1 MRISYGSSVYG
12 NLEIKAVNRVLKK
25 STQMGAEVLSFEKK
39 IAAVFG
45 KKYGVMTNSGSS
57 ALLLALKAFNFK
69 KGSEIITPALT
80 FGTTVSSIILNELIP
95 SFIDVEKNTFCI
107 DVNKIERKISKKTVA
122 ILAPDLLGNICNW
135 KAILDLA
142 RKYNLKVIHDSADTL
157 GAELYNK
164 KIGYYSDI
172 SITSFY
178 GSHIIN
184 GAGNGGM
191 VCCSDKNIINR
202 IKLLRSW
209 GRSSSLYK
217 NSESATN
224 RFNIRLD
231 GIRYDKKFVFSEIGY
246 QLEPSEISAAFAL
259 VQLKKLKNNF
269 NKRNKIFKKHLSFF
283 KKYITFLEL
292 PQQNFYAN
300 TCWLAF
306 PLLVRPNKYFT
317 RTDLQIFLEKKNIQ
331 TRVIFTGNILRQP
344 GFKDIKCI
352 GKANDFINADYVMKN
367 GILIGCHHGMN
378 EEMLNYLYKNFDN
391 FFSKRVN

>member
-12 NLEIKAVNRVLKK
+12 NSEIKAVNRVLKK
-25 STQMGAEVLSFEKK
+25 STQMGAEVLSLEKK

-231 GIRYDKKFVFSEIGY
+231 GIRYDKKFVLRALDVAKDRKIIY
-246 QLEPSEISAAFAL
+246 QKLNHELKEDPDVLDL
-259 VQLKKLKNNF
+259 VFPKSKYHSIATRVNNNF
-269 NKRNKIFKKHLSFF
+269 TIYNSFLRN
-283 KKYITFLEL
+283 YINFLTI
-292 PQQNFYAN
+292 Y
-300 TCWLAF
+300 
-306 PLLVRPNKYFT
+306 Y
-317 RTDLQIFLEKKNIQ
+317 
-331 TRVIFTGNILRQP
+331 
-344 GFKDIKCI
+344 
-352 GKANDFINADYVMKN
+352 
-367 GILIGCHHGMN
+367 
-378 EEMLNYLYKNFDN
+378 
-391 FFSKRVN
+391 

>member
-12 NLEIKAVNRVLKK
+12 NSEIKAVNRVLKK
-25 STQMGAEVLSFEKK
+25 STQMGAEVLSLEKK

-269 NKRNKIFKKHLSFF
+269 DKRNKIFKKHLSFF
-283 KKYITFLEL
+283 KKYTSFFEL
-292 PQQNFYAN
+292 PQQNMHAN

-352 GKANDFINADYVMKN
+352 GKAKDFINADYVMKN